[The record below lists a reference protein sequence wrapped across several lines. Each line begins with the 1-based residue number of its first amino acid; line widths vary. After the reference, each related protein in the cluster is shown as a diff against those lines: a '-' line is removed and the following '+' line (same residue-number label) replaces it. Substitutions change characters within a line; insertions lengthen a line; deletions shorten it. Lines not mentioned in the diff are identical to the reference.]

1 MINNFNYVTK
11 LFDFTN
17 RSILVTGGTGILGG
31 AMAEGLV
38 AAGANVALLA
48 RDPAKAAAM
57 LGKLAG
63 GPGRAMAVA
72 GDVLDR
78 ASLEQARETV
88 AAAWGPVDT
97 LINCA
102 GVNRPD
108 ASTSAD
114 RSFFDVAPEA
124 IRNVVDVNLLGTV
137 LPCQVFGQ
145 GMVQRGEG
153 VILNVSSMSAYKSL
167 TRVVAYSASKAAV
180 TNFTHWLAVHMAQNY
195 SPRIRVNAIAPGFFL
210 TPLNHHL
217 LIDEQ
222 TSELSPRGKAII
234 AHTPQ
239 GRFGAPEDLVGTVLW
254 LLSPA
259 SAFVT
264 GIVVAVDGG
273 FSAFAGV

>member
-1 MINNFNYVTK
+1 MNPQGLANYY
-11 LFDFTN
+11 DFTN
-17 RSILVTGGTGILGG
+17 RTILITGGTGILGG

-38 AAGANVALLA
+38 AAGANLALLA
-48 RDPAKAAAM
+48 RDSAKAEAM
-57 LGKLAG
+57 LGKLSG
-63 GPGRAMAVA
+63 GPGRAMSVA

-78 ASLEQARETV
+78 ASLVQAGETV
-88 AAAWGPVDT
+88 TKAWGPVDT

-102 GVNRPD
+102 GMNKPE
-108 ASTSAD
+108 AMTNAE
-114 RSFFDVAPEA
+114 RSFFDLAPEA
-124 IRNVVDVNLLGTV
+124 IRGVVDVNLLGTV
-137 LPCQVFGQ
+137 LPSQVFGR
-145 GMVQRGEG
+145 GMVERGEG

-217 LIDEQ
+217 LIDDK
-222 TSELSPRGKAII
+222 TGELSPRGQAILS
-234 AHTPQ
+234 HTPQ
-239 GRFGAPEDLVGTVLW
+239 GRFGVPEDLVGTVLW

-264 GIVVAVDGG
+264 GIVVPVDGG
-273 FSAFAGV
+273 FTAYSGV

>member
-1 MINNFNYVTK
+1 MNLPALFN
-11 LFDFTN
+11 LSG
-17 RSILVTGGTGILGG
+17 RSILITGGTGLLGG

-38 AAGANVALLA
+38 AAGANVAVLA
-48 RDPAKAAAM
+48 RDSAKAEATLAR
-57 LGKLAG
+57 LAG
-63 GPGRAMAVA
+63 GPGRALAVP

-78 ASLEQARETV
+78 ASLEQAAETV
-88 AAAWGPVDT
+88 AAVWGPVDT

-102 GVNRPD
+102 GVNRPE
-108 ASTSAD
+108 AMTNPE

-124 IRNVVDVNLLGTV
+124 IRAVVDVNLLGTV
-137 LPCQVFGQ
+137 LPSQVFGR
-145 GMVQRGEG
+145 GMAQRGEG

-167 TRVVAYSASKAAV
+167 TRVLAYSASKAAV

-210 TPLNHHL
+210 TALNHRL
-217 LIDEQ
+217 LIDEN
-222 TSELSPRGKAII
+222 TGALTARGQAII

-239 GRFGAPEDLVGTVLW
+239 GRFGKPDELIGAALW

-264 GIVVAVDGG
+264 GIVVPVDGG
-273 FSAFAGV
+273 FSAFSGV

>member
-1 MINNFNYVTK
+1 MHLPD
-11 LFDFTN
+11 LFSLKD
-17 RSILVTGGTGILGG
+17 RSILITGGTGVLGA

-38 AAGANVALLA
+38 AAGANVAVLA
-48 RDPAKAAAM
+48 RNSAKADGVLAR
-57 LGKLAG
+57 LAG
-63 GPGRAMAVA
+63 GPGKAMAVP

-78 ASLEQARETV
+78 SSLEKAAETIS
-88 AAAWGPVDT
+88 AAWGPVDT

-102 GVNRPD
+102 GVNKPEAMAYLERK
-108 ASTSAD
+108 
-114 RSFFDVAPEA
+114 FFDLAPEA
-124 IRNVVDVNLLGTV
+124 LRDVIDVNLMGTI
-137 LPCQVFGQ
+137 LPSQVFGR
-145 GMVQRGEG
+145 GMAERGEG

-180 TNFTHWLAVHMAQNY
+180 SNFTHWLAVHMAQNY

-210 TPLNHHL
+210 TDLNRNL
-217 LIDEQ
+217 LTDPA
-222 TSELSPRGKAII
+222 SGELTTRGQAII

-239 GRFGAPEDLVGTVLW
+239 ARFGLPEDLIGTTLW

-273 FSAFAGV
+273 FTAYAGV